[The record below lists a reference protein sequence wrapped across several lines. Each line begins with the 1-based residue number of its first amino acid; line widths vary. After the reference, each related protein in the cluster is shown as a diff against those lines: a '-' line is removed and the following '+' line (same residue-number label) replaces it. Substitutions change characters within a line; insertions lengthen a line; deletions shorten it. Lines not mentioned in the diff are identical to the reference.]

1 MIQAYWCTSKR
12 SHRDQTVQSD
22 GQKDNPSN
30 QIDYRRIPLK
40 EADILQ
46 IVDAVKKGLSDFAAG
61 TQISNTLPTHQE
73 DEFD

>member
-1 MIQAYWCTSKR
+1 MVKR
-12 SHRDQTVQSD
+12 TTHQTRLITEESQ
-22 GQKDNPSN
+22 PSA
-30 QIDYRRIPLK
+30 LK

-73 DEFD
+73 DEFDKNGEYYISLL